1 MPNQRKPSR
10 VKAALTG
17 AFLCA
22 LLGPTLGAVAFI
34 TAGMVDDHEFSARA
48 AVLSFR
54 LLPWVLPVA
63 VGLVGPG
70 AFVLGALGALVIQF
84 MSTRVRS
91 AKALVLQ
98 TAVLGLVLG
107 GAVPVVVDLMYAAL
121 RGGRNKNFETRLLPL
136 GAVTGLVYAAVVY
149 WLLRR
154 MRLLCFQQSHDSEAV

>member
-10 VKAALTG
+10 VKVAVIG
-17 AFLCA
+17 AFVCGS
-22 LLGPTLGAVAFI
+22 LGPTLGALAMQGYEV
-34 TAGMVDDHEFSARA
+34 THEQHPVTA

-63 VGLVGPG
+63 VMLVGPG
-70 AFVLGALGALVIQF
+70 AFVLGGVGALAIQF

-91 AKALVLQ
+91 AKALFLQ

-107 GAVPVVVDLMYAAL
+107 GAVPVVVDLAYAAFQ
-121 RGGRNKNFETRLLPL
+121 GDRNKNFETRLLPL
-136 GAVTGLVYAAVVY
+136 GAVTGLVCAAVVY

-154 MRLLCFQQSHDSEAV
+154 MRLLWFQRPDDSEAA